1 MRKYLILGSLGARSL
16 HLVQGAVDYKMF
28 LFKFSRFTQ
37 ISRKCG
43 VKYGQL
49 NTIQQRAC
57 SLAAE
62 QPKKQTVKVLTK
74 VKLEEN
80 LEADLESNK
89 LKVNKLL

>member
-1 MRKYLILGSLGARSL
+1 MRKYQILGSLGARSF

-28 LFKFSRFTQ
+28 LFKFSRFSQ
-37 ISRKCG
+37 FSRKCG
-43 VKYGQL
+43 IKYGQINAL
-49 NTIQQRAC
+49 QQRAN
-57 SLAAE
+57 SFTTE

-89 LKVNKLL
+89 LKVNKLF